1 MQAVLSHFL
10 YFPMPIFF
18 LKYKCKEPTG
28 FFPPRSRPPY
38 NSDGL
43 DASPD
48 VFLSLSPS
56 CPVKSSVFFLS

>member
-1 MQAVLSHFL
+1 MQALLSHFL

-18 LKYKCKEPTG
+18 FKYKCKEPTG

-43 DASPD
+43 DASPN
-48 VFLSLSPS
+48 
-56 CPVKSSVFFLS
+56 VFFFSPRLVP